1 MLFRTL
7 FNKQERAIEVALPTP
22 YLLPQ
27 PLTGAL
33 SVSST
38 STLSIPAAYRCVAMI
53 SDTVGS
59 LPLHARR
66 GRVNVEPT
74 PQLLENPDRSQTRV
88 ETISSICASMAING
102 NAYLLLGDRD
112 RLGYPRSALV
122 LNPDAVNVQ
131 LNNNGVIQYLANGRP
146 LESDDVMHIR
156 SGILQGGSITGTG
169 VLAVARETL
178 GLAMGNEQTSAEML
192 TTGSIPSGVIQA
204 QGEITKE
211 EADAIKQAWIAA
223 HGGRQMSPAV
233 LSGGLEY
240 KTLSFSASD
249 MQLLEARKMSAQ
261 QVCQLFG
268 VPAFLVGVPT
278 DESRTYSNVQ
288 QDTRAFVN
296 FCLRGYLTK
305 IEAAFT
311 KQLPRGQYARFDLDD
326 LLRASRLERYQSH
339 EIGLRNGW
347 LSAEEV
353 RAMEELEEA
362 DTALV
367 EGITE

>member
-1 MLFRTL
+1 MLYRTL
-7 FNKQERAIEVALPTP
+7 FSRQERAIEVALPTP

-27 PLTGAL
+27 PLTGPM

-59 LPLHARR
+59 LPLKAFRD
-66 GRVNVEPT
+66 RVCIEPS
-74 PQLLENPDRSQTRV
+74 PPLLDNPDPSQTRV
-88 ETISSICASMAING
+88 ETIASICASMAING

-112 RLGYPRSALV
+112 RLGYPRSAIV

-131 LNNNGVIQYLANGRP
+131 LNNNGVIQYQANGRN
-146 LESDDVMHIR
+146 LETDDVMHIR
-156 SGILQGGSITGTG
+156 AGVLQAGSLTGTG
-169 VLAVARETL
+169 VLTVARQAL

-192 TTGSIPSGVIQA
+192 VSGSIPSGVIQA
-204 QGEITKE
+204 QGEITKD
-211 EADAIKQAWIAA
+211 EADAIKNAWLAA
-223 HGGRQMSPAV
+223 HGGRQYSPAV

-240 KTLSFSASD
+240 KTLSFSAAD
-249 MQLLEARKMSAQ
+249 MQLLEARRMSAQ

-268 VPAFLVGVPT
+268 VPAFLVGVPS

-311 KQLPRGQYARFDLDD
+311 QQLPRGQHARFDLDD

-339 EIGLRNGW
+339 EIGLRAGF
-347 LSAEEV
+347 LTPEEV
-353 RAMEELEEA
+353 RDMEELEEE
-362 DTALV
+362 DYRVV